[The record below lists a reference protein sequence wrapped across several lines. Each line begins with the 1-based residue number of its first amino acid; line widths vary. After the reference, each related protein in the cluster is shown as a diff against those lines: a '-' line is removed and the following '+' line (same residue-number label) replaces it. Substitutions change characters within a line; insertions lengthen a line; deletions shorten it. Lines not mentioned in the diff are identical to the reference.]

1 MQVDLGGHRAVSGQH
16 SYRGLLHPVMGHG
29 RRLSRVPL
37 AGSPGAGLAGVPRA
51 CHSLARL
58 DSRSPPREEIVMGGL
73 GPYFELT
80 KPRVVVLLQI
90 TALCAVLV
98 HDMLESGSLSMA
110 SAETMLIVFVGG
122 YLSAGG
128 ANAVNMWYDRDI
140 DPKMSRTADRP
151 VPTGAVSPNAALGFG
166 IALSMLGVAWFVL
179 LANQVAAFWSAFSIL
194 FYVFVYSIWLKRTTP
209 QNIVIG
215 GIAGSTPPV
224 IGWAAAEGDL
234 SLATNSLDSLIDSV
248 LDLGSLMPWF
258 MFLLIFLWT
267 PPHFWAL
274 ALYRSGE
281 YEEAG
286 IPMMPNVKGGERTMR
301 EMKVYTLLL
310 IALSVAAPMSYGG
323 LDEGDVIYHV
333 LGWTAVGLSIW
344 YASTVWRIDL
354 DEQPDPSGRI
364 PSAAR
369 SFFVSILYLAMMF
382 VVLVTASFGLGGAL
396 VGAVLVLAAIVRSE
410 TRAKA

>member
-1 MQVDLGGHRAVSGQH
+1 MCIR
-16 SYRGLLHPVMGHG
+16 
-29 RRLSRVPL
+29 
-37 AGSPGAGLAGVPRA
+37 
-51 CHSLARL
+51 
-58 DSRSPPREEIVMGGL
+58 
-73 GPYFELT
+73 
-80 KPRVVVLLQI
+80 
-90 TALCAVLV
+90 
-98 HDMLESGSLSMA
+98 
-110 SAETMLIVFVGG
+110 
-122 YLSAGG
+122 
-128 ANAVNMWYDRDI
+128 DR
-140 DPKMSRTADRP
+140 
-151 VPTGAVSPNAALGFG
+151 
-166 IALSMLGVAWFVL
+166 
-179 LANQVAAFWSAFSIL
+179 
-194 FYVFVYSIWLKRTTP
+194 FYVFVYSIWLKRRTP

-234 SLATNSLDSLIDSV
+234 SLATNTLDSLIGSV

-274 ALYRSGE
+274 ALYRSEE
-281 YEEAG
+281 YGSAG
-286 IPMMPNVKGGERTMR
+286 VPMMPNVKGGERTIL
-301 EMKVYTLLL
+301 EMKIYALLL

-323 LDEGDVIYHV
+323 LDWGDAIYHV
-333 LGWTAVGLSIW
+333 LGWTMVGLSIW

-354 DEQPDPSGRI
+354 GEQPDHTGRI

-396 VGAVLVLAAIVRSE
+396 MGAVLALAAIARSE